1 MKLSSVDYYLDWP
14 VSIKLK
20 NLREFIITNLEKKG
34 DLIRW
39 SIVDIQDSIDSF
51 GTKKLKNKKN
61 INFFSYNLYF
71 NSNFVF

>member
-39 SIVDIQDSIDSF
+39 SIVDIQNSIDSF
-51 GTKKLKNKKN
+51 GTKKLKIIAVIAN
-61 INFFSYNLYF
+61 
-71 NSNFVF
+71 

>member
-34 DLIRW
+34 HLIRW
-39 SIVDIQDSIDSF
+39 SIVDIQHSIDSC
-51 GTKKLKNKKN
+51 GTKKLKIKVVLAN
-61 INFFSYNLYF
+61 
-71 NSNFVF
+71 

>member
-20 NLREFIITNLEKKG
+20 NLREFIIINLEKKG

-51 GTKKLKNKKN
+51 GIKKLKIKA
-61 INFFSYNLYF
+61 
-71 NSNFVF
+71 VFAN

>member
-1 MKLSSVDYYLDWP
+1 MKLSSVVYYLDWP

-39 SIVDIQDSIDSF
+39 SIVDIQNSIDSF
-51 GTKKLKNKKN
+51 GTKKLKIKAVIAN
-61 INFFSYNLYF
+61 
-71 NSNFVF
+71 

>member
-1 MKLSSVDYYLDWP
+1 MKLSLVDYYLDWP

-39 SIVDIQDSIDSF
+39 SIVDIQNYIDSF
-51 GTKKLKNKKN
+51 GTKKLKIKAVIAN
-61 INFFSYNLYF
+61 
-71 NSNFVF
+71 

>member
-20 NLREFIITNLEKKG
+20 NLRKFIIANLEKKG

-39 SIVDIQDSIDSF
+39 SIVDIQNSIDSS
-51 GTKKLKNKKN
+51 GTKKLKIKAVLAN
-61 INFFSYNLYF
+61 
-71 NSNFVF
+71 

>member
-20 NLREFIITNLEKKG
+20 NLRKFIIANLEKKG

-39 SIVDIQDSIDSF
+39 SIVDIQKSIDSF
-51 GTKKLKNKKN
+51 GTKKLKIKAVLAN
-61 INFFSYNLYF
+61 
-71 NSNFVF
+71 

>member
-20 NLREFIITNLEKKG
+20 NLRQFIIANLEKKG

-39 SIVDIQDSIDSF
+39 SIVDIQDSCDSF
-51 GTKKLKNKKN
+51 GTKKLKIKAVLA
-61 INFFSYNLYF
+61 I
-71 NSNFVF
+71 

>member
-1 MKLSSVDYYLDWP
+1 MKLNSVDYHLDWP

-51 GTKKLKNKKN
+51 GTKKLKIKA
-61 INFFSYNLYF
+61 
-71 NSNFVF
+71 VFAY

>member
-20 NLREFIITNLEKKG
+20 NLRKFIVANLEKKG

-39 SIVDIQDSIDSF
+39 SIVDIQNSIDSF
-51 GTKKLKNKKN
+51 GTKKLKIKAVLAN
-61 INFFSYNLYF
+61 
-71 NSNFVF
+71 

>member
-20 NLREFIITNLEKKG
+20 NLREFIITDLEKKG

-39 SIVDIQDSIDSF
+39 SIVDIQNSIDSF
-51 GTKKLKNKKN
+51 GTKKITIKAVLAN
-61 INFFSYNLYF
+61 
-71 NSNFVF
+71 